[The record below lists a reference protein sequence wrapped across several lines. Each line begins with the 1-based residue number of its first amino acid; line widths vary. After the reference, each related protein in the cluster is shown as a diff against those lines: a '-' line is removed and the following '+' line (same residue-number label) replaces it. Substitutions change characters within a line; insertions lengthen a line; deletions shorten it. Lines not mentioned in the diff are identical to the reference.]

1 MDFLESQHR
10 KIIIILVAVI
20 LAGGAYWMLKHF
32 HPTLFLGE
40 PDLVVETEAVPLP
53 RPTASPPP
61 PSAPVPKPEIAVH
74 VTGAVRSPGVYY
86 LPTDARV
93 HEAIEKA
100 GGKTNQADVHSLNLA
115 AKIRDGEQ
123 IRVPE
128 IRQISDVRQ
137 RPPAPKTIKVS
148 APTATLPSVSPQLPV
163 ERSAP
168 SDGSRININTATAQ
182 ELQTIRGIGPAMAKR
197 IIEYRQTSGGFSTV
211 DDLTNV
217 KGIGEKTLEKIR
229 SSIAAY

>member
-40 PDLVVETEAVPLP
+40 PDLVVETEAAPLP
-53 RPTASPPP
+53 HPTASPPP
-61 PSAPVPKPEIAVH
+61 PSVPVPKPEIAVH

-86 LPTDARV
+86 LSTDARV

-100 GGKTNQADVHSLNLA
+100 GGKTNRADVHSLNLA
-115 AKIRDGEQ
+115 AKIRDGQQ
-123 IRVPE
+123 IHVPE
-128 IRQISDVRQ
+128 IRQTPDVRQ
-137 RPPAPKTIKVS
+137 HPPVPKTIQVP
-148 APTATLPSVSPQLPV
+148 APSATLPSVSPQLPV

-168 SDGSRININTATAQ
+168 SDGVRININTATSQ
-182 ELQTIRGIGPAMAKR
+182 ELQTIRGIGPTMAKR

-217 KGIGEKTLEKIR
+217 KGIGEKTLEKLR
-229 SSIAAY
+229 GSITVY